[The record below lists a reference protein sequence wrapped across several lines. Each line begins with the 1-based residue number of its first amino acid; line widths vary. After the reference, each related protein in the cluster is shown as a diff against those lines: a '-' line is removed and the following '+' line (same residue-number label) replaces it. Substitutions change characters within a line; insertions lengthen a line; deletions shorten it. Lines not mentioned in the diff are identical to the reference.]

1 MTNLLS
7 IERVAQNIELINPM
21 TANGLSLCFV
31 FGNVETA
38 KDMQVLSF
46 SVPQEALTNAE
57 ARAEVC
63 NEILKNVAVALAM
76 DTDPILG
83 GRVDGLKV
91 YSGLK
96 RNIPNR
102 TCRLFLK
109 SQNEI
114 LTTYMGGKQ
123 IPTAMLKNPQALL
136 QILGYCFI
144 IGQPVEAIRLPNEN
158 KQTGNKSLVSHEVLA
173 RRKELDEQRKEII
186 GYLKQQQENQLN
198 EYFDQFRPKLVSVPT
213 LDAETKDR
221 LTRIKEAKKAL
232 RGARAK

>member
-7 IERVAQNIELINPM
+7 IERVAQNIEAINPM
-21 TANGLSLCFV
+21 TLNGLNLCFV
-31 FGNVETA
+31 FGNVANA

-46 SVPQEALTNAE
+46 SVPENSLTDAD
-57 ARAEVC
+57 ARAQVC
-63 NEILKNVAVALAM
+63 NEVLKNIAVALAM

-144 IGQPVEAIRLPNEN
+144 IGQPVEAIRLPNEH
-158 KQTGNKSLVSHEVLA
+158 KTATKTLVAPEVLA
-173 RRKELDEQRKEII
+173 RRKELDEQRKGIVE
-186 GYLKQQQENQLN
+186 YLKKQQENQLN
-198 EYFDQFRPKLVSVPT
+198 EYFDQFRPKLVTVPQ
-213 LDAETKDR
+213 LDVEIKDR
-221 LTRIKEAKKAL
+221 LTQIKEAKKAL
-232 RGARAK
+232 RSARAK

>member
-7 IERVAQNIELINPM
+7 IERVAQNIEAINPM
-21 TANGLSLCFV
+21 TLNGLNLCFV
-31 FGNVETA
+31 FGNVANA

-46 SVPQEALTNAE
+46 SVPENSLTDEE
-57 ARAEVC
+57 ARAAVCSEV
-63 NEILKNVAVALAM
+63 LKNIAVALAM

-144 IGQPVEAIRLPNEN
+144 IGQPVEAIRLPNEH
-158 KQTGNKSLVSHEVLA
+158 KTATKTLVAPEVLA
-173 RRKELDEQRKEII
+173 RRKELDEQRKGIVE
-186 GYLKQQQENQLN
+186 YLKKQQENQLN
-198 EYFDQFRPKLVSVPT
+198 EYFDQFRPKLVTVPQ
-213 LDAETKDR
+213 LDVEIKDR
-221 LTRIKEAKKAL
+221 LTQIKEAKKAL
-232 RGARAK
+232 RSARAK

>member
-46 SVPQEALTNAE
+46 SVPQEALTNAD

-83 GRVDGLKV
+83 GRIDGLKV

-123 IPTAMLKNPQALL
+123 VPTAMLKNPQALL

-144 IGQPVEAIRLPNEN
+144 IGQPVEAIRLPNEH
-158 KQTGNKSLVSHEVLA
+158 KATVKSLASPEVLA

-213 LDAETKDR
+213 LDVETKSR
-221 LTRIKEAKKAL
+221 LEQIKEAKKAL
-232 RGARAK
+232 RTANTK

>member
-7 IERVAQNIELINPM
+7 IERVAQNIEAINPM
-21 TANGLSLCFV
+21 TLNGLNLCFV
-31 FGNVETA
+31 FGNVANA

-46 SVPQEALTNAE
+46 SVPENSLTDAD
-57 ARAEVC
+57 ARAQVC
-63 NEILKNVAVALAM
+63 NEVLKNIAVALAM

-144 IGQPVEAIRLPNEN
+144 IGQPVEAIRLPNEH
-158 KQTGNKSLVSHEVLA
+158 KTATKTLVAPEVLA
-173 RRKELDEQRKEII
+173 RRKELDEQRKGIVE
-186 GYLKQQQENQLN
+186 YLKKQQENQLN
-198 EYFDQFRPKLVSVPT
+198 EYFDQFRPKLVTVPQ
-213 LDAETKDR
+213 LDVEIKDR
-221 LTRIKEAKKAL
+221 LTQIKEAKKAL